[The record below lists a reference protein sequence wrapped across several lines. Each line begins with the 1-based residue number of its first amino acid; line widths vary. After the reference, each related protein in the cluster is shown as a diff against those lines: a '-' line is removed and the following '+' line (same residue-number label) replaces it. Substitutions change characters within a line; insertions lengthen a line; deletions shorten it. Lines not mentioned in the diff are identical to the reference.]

1 MLQVAQVAGVSY
13 QTVSR
18 VINDSP
24 NVSAA
29 TRRRVQEVIGRLGYR
44 PSNSARTLAGHHS
57 RTIGFVAGGTN
68 YYGPISTMAAVES
81 VARKHGL
88 YLSVAILEEAE
99 YRRGALE
106 DVCQNMLGQGVDAI
120 ILLTPTEEM
129 YTAAASLRLPVPSV
143 ILTSTLFG
151 GDPEA
156 DAVSH
161 RASNARIARTRDAR
175 VRTLSARTAHAN
187 DDPASGEPAT
197 RAPRQFLGI
206 DQAGACMSMLNY
218 LSRLGHRSFLFF
230 TGPQQWGDARVRLS
244 AWRDAVLHGLRGRF
258 VPVGSWDADAAY
270 NTAISTLAGL
280 RGGDLPTAIVASNDL
295 QAFAILKALHDLS
308 IRVPEDVSV
317 VGFDDMTGSNVTIP
331 ALTTVHQDFAQL
343 GAEAMRVILHQLGEE
358 VNVPMASDPPLD
370 SSEPMMDA
378 ERGSE
383 VEGSTRAFE
392 KEEMEGGGDSTLRLY
407 PARLVVRDS
416 TAPPAQAP
424 AASAAPT
431 RKTGYR

>member
-88 YLSVAILEEAE
+88 YLSVAILEEGE

-106 DVCQNMLGQGVDAI
+106 DVCQSMLGQGVDAI
-120 ILLTPTEEM
+120 ILLTPTKEM
-129 YTAAASLRLPVPSV
+129 YTAAVSLRLPVPLV

-151 GDPEA
+151 EDPEA
-156 DAVSH
+156 
-161 RASNARIARTRDAR
+161 NA
-175 VRTLSARTAHAN
+175 
-187 DDPASGEPAT
+187 G
-197 RAPRQFLGI
+197 PRQFLGI
-206 DQAGACMSMLNY
+206 DQAGACVSMLNY

-358 VNVPMASDPPLD
+358 VNAPMASDPPLD
-370 SSEPMMDA
+370 SSEPMTDA
-378 ERGSE
+378 EHGSE

-416 TAPPAQAP
+416 TAAPAQAP
-424 AASAAPT
+424 AASPAPT
-431 RKTGYR
+431 RKTRYR